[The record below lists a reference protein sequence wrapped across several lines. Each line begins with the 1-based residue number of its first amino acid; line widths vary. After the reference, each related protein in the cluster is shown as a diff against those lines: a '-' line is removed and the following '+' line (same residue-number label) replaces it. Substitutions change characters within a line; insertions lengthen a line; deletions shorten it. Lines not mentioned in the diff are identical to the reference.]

1 MKTVSN
7 RSRIAFAAA
16 LLLVAASAVAR
27 QDGGP
32 HGDRNG
38 HRGPPDAEMRVA
50 KMTQMLDL
58 TDEQSARLLV
68 VMQDLDLERD
78 ALHDRMMEQ
87 MKPELCDLQLRT
99 ESEINGILTPEQ
111 LVLLEEQKESRP
123 LRNRDR
129 ARGGMGRLDCT
140 EYE

>member
-32 HGDRNG
+32 HGDRSG

-50 KMTQMLDL
+50 KMTQMLEL
-58 TDEQSARLLV
+58 TDEQSAQLLV
-68 VMQDLDLERD
+68 VMQDLDVERE
-78 ALHDRMMEQ
+78 ALHDRMLEQ

-111 LVLLEEQKESRP
+111 RVLLEEQKESRP

-129 ARGGMGRLDCT
+129 SRGGMGRLDCS
-140 EYE
+140 EFE

>member
-32 HGDRNG
+32 HGDRSG

-50 KMTQMLDL
+50 KMTQMLEL
-58 TDEQSARLLV
+58 TDEQSAQLLV
-68 VMQDLDLERD
+68 VMQDLDVVNIPSD
-78 ALHDRMMEQ
+78 AKCDAGGGGGDED
-87 MKPELCDLQLRT
+87 PEPTCGCQGVGDAMPFGGLALL
-99 ESEINGILTPEQ
+99 LA
-111 LVLLEEQKESRP
+111 LVR
-123 LRNRDR
+123 RRR
-129 ARGGMGRLDCT
+129 R
-140 EYE
+140 

>member
-1 MKTVSN
+1 MKTLSN

-32 HGDRNG
+32 HGDRSG

-68 VMQDLDLERD
+68 VMQDVDLERD
-78 ALHDRMMEQ
+78 ALHDRIMEQ

-99 ESEINGILTPEQ
+99 ESEINTILTPEQ
-111 LVLLEEQKESRP
+111 LALLQEQKESRP
-123 LRNRDR
+123 ERARDR
-129 ARGGMGRLDCT
+129 GRRGMDRLDCS
-140 EYE
+140 EFE